1 MKITTIVG
9 IFFVIFILLFSYISS
24 NEKKL
29 ALAMLQKDEAKI
41 TAYSKW
47 GYNTDTFQKMH
58 ANLIDELKKS
68 NPLIFFFEKSAFQ
81 RKKESILRLV
91 QQGYATEV
99 AKEKNEVQIRLTYLR
114 DRVKSTAFIPE
125 TKKQA
130 YFDSFEVVAGEV
142 FENNS
147 DLQGIDRALLTLS
160 ATDKD
165 ITLEIEKI
173 RKESL
178 MGELAQYRSNC
189 QELLSFFTN
198 KQSEKNQEIA
208 SECISAADKLMGPGY
223 TGNGADFIETL
234 SRERVFTAYQNAQKA
249 KQQVIQE
256 EQYALLLKKREEE
269 KLTVV
274 PPAPRQEGKIIVV
287 NLALQRLYAYEN
299 GATLF
304 PTAVPITTGKNG
316 FETVLGEFA
325 IYLKEAQ
332 HRMTSPFPGIYYDDV
347 VNYWM
352 PFYLGYGLHDAPW
365 RSVYGTQDYGAVG
378 SHGCVNMPL
387 NEASILYNWAEVG
400 TRVFVL

>member
-9 IFFVIFILLFSYISS
+9 IFFTAILLIYSYVSL
-24 NEKKL
+24 NEKRVV
-29 ALAMLQKDEAKI
+29 LQAVQTNESKI
-41 TAYSKW
+41 TSFSKW
-47 GYNTDTFQKMH
+47 GYDTKTFRTMYASLITDINSTH
-58 ANLIDELKKS
+58 
-68 NPLIFFFEKSAFQ
+68 PLF
-81 RKKESILRLV
+81 ILFARQSFYKRSDAIVRLA

-99 AKEKNEVQIRLTYLR
+99 AKEKNEVQTRLTYLR
-114 DRVKSTAFIPE
+114 DRVKNTNHIPVN
-125 TKKQA
+125 KKQT
-130 YFDSFEVVAGEV
+130 YFDSFEVVAGTIFEV
-142 FENNS
+142 PSSLSQVRE
-147 DLQGIDRALLTLS
+147 ALTALS
-160 ATDKD
+160 TTDKD
-165 ITLEIEKI
+165 ITHEIEKV

-178 MGELAQYRSNC
+178 MGELAQYKTNC
-189 QELLSFFTN
+189 EELLSFFMS
-198 KQSEKNQEIA
+198 KQSTKNQEIA
-208 SECISAADKLMGPGY
+208 LTCISAADKLMGPGY

-234 SRERVFTAYQNAQKA
+234 SRERVFSAYQNAQKA
-249 KQQVIQE
+249 KQQLIQE
-256 EQYALLLKKREEE
+256 EQYVLLQKKREEE
-269 KLTVV
+269 RLTVV

-287 NLALQRLYAYEN
+287 NINLQRLYAYEN

-304 PTAVPITTGKNG
+304 ATAVPITTGKNG

-325 IYLKEAQ
+325 IYLKEVQ

>member
-1 MKITTIVG
+1 MRITAIVG
-9 IFFVIFILLFSYISS
+9 FFFLTLLAFYSYASWKQKNSS
-24 NEKKL
+24 L
-29 ALAMLQKDEAKI
+29 VLLQKDEAKI
-41 TAYSKW
+41 VSYAKW
-47 GYNTDTFQKMH
+47 GYDAGTFKSMH
-58 ANLIDELKKS
+58 GALIDELKKS
-68 NPLIFFFEKSAFQ
+68 NPLLFPFKKKSFFMKN
-81 RKKESILRLV
+81 ESILRLA
-91 QQGYATEV
+91 QQAYATEV

-114 DRVKSTAFIPE
+114 DRVKNTTLISQSS
-125 TKKQA
+125 KQA
-130 YFDSFEVVAGEV
+130 YFDTFEVVAGGV

-147 DLQGIDRALLTLS
+147 DLFGLKNALLKLS
-160 ATDKD
+160 AIDKD
-165 ITLEIEKI
+165 ITDEIELT
-173 RKESL
+173 RKEAL
-178 MGELAQYRSNC
+178 MGELAQYKSKC
-189 QELLSFFTN
+189 QELLGFFVE
-198 KQSEKNQEIA
+198 KQSEKNQDIA
-208 SECISAADKLMGPGY
+208 RACVTAADKLMGPGY
-223 TGNGADFIETL
+223 TKNGADFIETL

-249 KQQVIQE
+249 KQQLIQE

-269 KLTVV
+269 RLTVV
-274 PPAPRQEGKIIVV
+274 PPSPRQEGKIIVV

-325 IYLKEAQ
+325 IYLKEVQ

>member
-1 MKITTIVG
+1 MKTTAIVG
-9 IFFVIFILLFSYISS
+9 IFIAAILLAYSYISF
-24 NEKKL
+24 NEKETVI
-29 ALAMLQKDEAKI
+29 QTIRNSESKI
-41 TAYSKW
+41 TSFSKW
-47 GYNTDTFQKMH
+47 GYDASTFQKMH
-58 ANLIDELKKS
+58 SSLVGEVRATHPLFILFNKDAFHKK
-68 NPLIFFFEKSAFQ
+68 ND
-81 RKKESILRLV
+81 SIVRLV

-114 DRVKSTAFIPE
+114 DRVKNTTYIPVS
-125 TKKQA
+125 KKQA
-130 YFDSFEVVAGEV
+130 YFDSFEVVAGTV
-142 FENNS
+142 FENPS
-147 DLQGIDRALLTLS
+147 SLSQVKEALVTLS
-160 ATDKD
+160 KTDKE
-165 ITLEIEKI
+165 ITQEVEKV

-178 MGELAQYRSNC
+178 MGELAQYKSHC
-189 QELLSFFTN
+189 EELLSFFVS
-198 KQSEKNQEIA
+198 KQSQKNQEIA
-208 SECISAADKLMGPGY
+208 LTCISAADKLMGPGY

-234 SRERVFTAYQNAQKA
+234 SRERVFSAYQNAQKA
-249 KQQVIQE
+249 KQQLIQE
-256 EQYALLLKKREEE
+256 EQYALLQKKREEE
-269 KLTVV
+269 RLTVV

-287 NLALQRLYAYEN
+287 NIALQRLYAYEN

-304 PTAVPITTGKNG
+304 ATAVPITTGKNG

-325 IYLKEAQ
+325 IYLKEVQ

>member
-9 IFFVIFILLFSYISS
+9 IFFIVLLTFYSYTSF
-24 NEKKL
+24 NEKRTSL
-29 ALAMLQKDEAKI
+29 ALLQKDEVKI
-41 TAYSKW
+41 TSYAKW
-47 GYNTDTFQKMH
+47 GYEPDTFKKMH
-58 ANLIDELKKS
+58 AKLIDDLKKS
-68 NPLIFFFEKSAFQ
+68 NSLLFLFEKSAFH
-81 RKKESILRLV
+81 RRNDSILRLT

-114 DRVKSTAFIPE
+114 DRVKNTTLIPE
-125 TKKQA
+125 SKKQS
-130 YFDSFEVVAGEV
+130 YFDAFEIVAGTI
-142 FENNS
+142 FETNS
-147 DLQGIDRALLTLS
+147 DLFDLEKALNDLS
-160 ATDKD
+160 DTDKD
-165 ITLEIEKI
+165 ITREIEKI
-173 RKESL
+173 RKQSL
-178 MGELAQYRSNC
+178 MAELAQYKEKC
-189 QELLSFFTN
+189 EELMTFFIE
-198 KQSEKNQEIA
+198 KDSSENQDIA
-208 SECISAADKLMGPGY
+208 TTCISAADKLMGPGY

-234 SRERVFTAYQNAQKA
+234 SRERVFTAYQNAQRA
-249 KQQVIQE
+249 KQQLIQE

-269 KLTVV
+269 RLTLV

-304 PTAVPITTGKNG
+304 ATAVPITTGKNG

-325 IYLKEAQ
+325 IYLKEVQ

>member
-1 MKITTIVG
+1 MRTTAIIG
-9 IFFVIFILLFSYISS
+9 FFAIILFAVYSYISF
-24 NEKKL
+24 NEKNITL
-29 ALAMLQKDEAKI
+29 ATLQKDEAKI
-41 TAYSKW
+41 TLYDKW
-47 GYNTDTFQKMH
+47 GYGTDTFKKMH
-58 ANLIDELKKS
+58 ALLINDLNKSNSLLFLFKKS
-68 NPLIFFFEKSAFQ
+68 FFHTKN
-81 RKKESILRLV
+81 ESILRLV

-114 DRVKSTAFIPE
+114 DRVKNTTLIPE
-125 TKKQA
+125 SKKQS
-130 YFDSFEVVAGEV
+130 YFDSFEVVAGTI

-147 DLQGIDRALLTLS
+147 DLLDLDTALSTLS
-160 ATDKD
+160 NTDRD
-165 ITLEIEKI
+165 ITREIEKV

-178 MGELAQYRSNC
+178 MGELAQYKSSC
-189 QELLSFFTN
+189 QDLLSFFTD
-198 KQSEKNQEIA
+198 KQSSKNQDIA
-208 SECISAADKLMGPGY
+208 TACISAADKLMGPGY

-234 SRERVFTAYQNAQKA
+234 SRERVFTAYQNAHKA
-249 KQQVIQE
+249 KQQLIQE

-269 KLTVV
+269 RLTVV

-287 NLALQRLYAYEN
+287 NLTLQRLYAYEN

-304 PTAVPITTGKNG
+304 ATAVPITTGKNG

-325 IYLKEAQ
+325 IYLKEVQ

-365 RSVYGTQDYGAVG
+365 RNVYGTQDYGAVG

>member
-1 MKITTIVG
+1 MRITAIVG
-9 IFFVIFILLFSYISS
+9 FFFLTLLAFYSYVSWNQKNSS
-24 NEKKL
+24 L
-29 ALAMLQKDEAKI
+29 VLLQKDEAKI
-41 TAYSKW
+41 VSYAKW
-47 GYNTDTFQKMH
+47 GYDAGTFKSMH
-58 ANLIDELKKS
+58 GALIDELRKS
-68 NPLIFFFEKSAFQ
+68 NPLLFPFKKKSFLM
-81 RKKESILRLV
+81 KNESILRLA
-91 QQGYATEV
+91 QQAYATEV

-114 DRVKSTAFIPE
+114 DRVKNTTLISQSG
-125 TKKQA
+125 KQT
-130 YFDSFEVVAGEV
+130 YFDTFEVVAGGV

-147 DLQGIDRALLTLS
+147 DLFGLKNALLKLS
-160 ATDKD
+160 AIDKD
-165 ITLEIEKI
+165 ITNEIELT
-173 RKESL
+173 RKEAL
-178 MGELAQYRSNC
+178 MGELAQYKSKC
-189 QELLSFFTN
+189 QELLGFFVE
-198 KQSEKNQEIA
+198 KQSEKNQDIA
-208 SECISAADKLMGPGY
+208 RACVTAADKLMGPGY
-223 TGNGADFIETL
+223 TKNGADFIETL

-249 KQQVIQE
+249 KQQLIQE

-269 KLTVV
+269 RLTVV
-274 PPAPRQEGKIIVV
+274 PPSPRQEGKIIVV

-325 IYLKEAQ
+325 IYLKEVQ

>member
-1 MKITTIVG
+1 MKTTAIVG
-9 IFFVIFILLFSYISS
+9 IFIAAILLAYSYISF
-24 NEKKL
+24 NEKETVI
-29 ALAMLQKDEAKI
+29 QTIRNSESKI
-41 TAYSKW
+41 TSFSKW
-47 GYNTDTFQKMH
+47 GYDASTFQKMH
-58 ANLIDELKKS
+58 SSLVGEVKATHPLFILFNKDAFHKK
-68 NPLIFFFEKSAFQ
+68 ND
-81 RKKESILRLV
+81 SIVRLV

-114 DRVKSTAFIPE
+114 DRVKNTTYIPVS
-125 TKKQA
+125 KKQA
-130 YFDSFEVVAGEV
+130 YFDSFEVVAGTV
-142 FENNS
+142 FENPS
-147 DLQGIDRALLTLS
+147 SLSQVKEALVTLS
-160 ATDKD
+160 KTDKE
-165 ITLEIEKI
+165 ITQEVEKV

-178 MGELAQYRSNC
+178 MGELAQYKSHC
-189 QELLSFFTN
+189 EELLTFFVS
-198 KQSEKNQEIA
+198 KQSQKNQEIA
-208 SECISAADKLMGPGY
+208 LTCISAADKLMGPGY

-234 SRERVFTAYQNAQKA
+234 SRERVFSAYQNAQKA
-249 KQQVIQE
+249 KQQLIQE
-256 EQYALLLKKREEE
+256 EQYALLQKKREEE
-269 KLTVV
+269 RLTVV

-287 NLALQRLYAYEN
+287 NIALQRLYAYEN

-304 PTAVPITTGKNG
+304 ATAVPITTGKNG

-325 IYLKEAQ
+325 IYLKEVQ

>member
-1 MKITTIVG
+1 MKTTAIVG
-9 IFFVIFILLFSYISS
+9 IFIAAILLIYSYVSF
-24 NEKKL
+24 NEKEFVL
-29 ALAMLQKDEAKI
+29 NAIQNNESKI
-41 TAYSKW
+41 TSFSKW
-47 GYNTDTFQKMH
+47 GYDTETFRSMH
-58 ANLIDELKKS
+58 TSLIAEIRSNHPFFILFMRSAFHKKS
-68 NPLIFFFEKSAFQ
+68 EAIV
-81 RKKESILRLV
+81 RLA

-99 AKEKNEVQIRLTYLR
+99 AKEKNEVQTRLTYLR
-114 DRVKSTAFIPE
+114 DRVKSTTYIPVS
-125 TKKQA
+125 KKQA
-130 YFDSFEVVAGEV
+130 YFDAFEVVAGTV
-142 FENNS
+142 FENPS
-147 DLQGIDRALLTLS
+147 SLSEVKDALATLS
-160 ATDKD
+160 QSDKD
-165 ITLEIEKI
+165 ITHDIEKV

-178 MGELAQYRSNC
+178 MGELAQYKASC
-189 QELLSFFTN
+189 EELLSFFLS
-198 KQSEKNQEIA
+198 KQSAKNQEIA
-208 SECISAADKLMGPGY
+208 LTCISAADKLMGPGY

-234 SRERVFTAYQNAQKA
+234 SRERVFSAYQNAQKA
-249 KQQVIQE
+249 KQQLIQE
-256 EQYALLLKKREEE
+256 EQYALLQKKREEE
-269 KLTVV
+269 RLTVV

-304 PTAVPITTGKNG
+304 PTAVPVTTGKNG

-325 IYLKEAQ
+325 IYLKEVQ